1 MDGCRAQLTRTSQK
15 FKDVKDKIE
24 GLGPQLDRLKLN
36 ITTTTIDGDPE
47 ETRRRTELTRC
58 ARRLSSLLALTN
70 DAHSVLEEIEKRS
83 QEMLAKGK
91 ATRFVD
97 KAADSGEVV
106 RLIERLQEAITHY
119 QVREKCSVV

>member
-1 MDGCRAQLTRTSQK
+1 M
-15 FKDVKDKIE
+15 
-24 GLGPQLDRLKLN
+24 
-36 ITTTTIDGDPE
+36 
-47 ETRRRTELTRC
+47 
-58 ARRLSSLLALTN
+58 SSLLALTN

-119 QVREKCSVV
+119 QVREKCSVA